1 MAAKYPF
8 LRAAPTIFRILGWVA
23 LIGGIFASIFIAI
36 YSEQPGLGILFAILG
51 IVVSVACWVSLLTAA
66 ELIHLFVDLEQNTR
80 KPPSA

>member
-36 YSEQPGLGILFAILG
+36 YSELPALGILFAILG